1 MLLKD
6 VFRNCYLTTEG
17 ILNQEICVVEGTD
30 NLLDALFCV
39 HLQRQYSASRDLN
52 AFLKQYENDVKK
64 IEDESAKKYL
74 LALQVNSFPRLKC
87 IINVSLT
94 NLHCRKDEKTRKN

>member
-6 VFRNCYLTTEG
+6 VFCNCYLTVEG
-17 ILNQEICVVEGTD
+17 ILNEEICVVEGAD

-52 AFLKQYENDVKK
+52 AFLKQYDNDVKK

-74 LALQVNSFPRLKC
+74 LALQVCFST
-87 IINVSLT
+87 ST
-94 NLHCRKDEKTRKN
+94 NLQ